1 MRAATLTLIS
11 LLVLFCGA
19 VQAAEKPKVWIASG
33 EIGGTYRGVYA
44 KNFERQLRSYNVFH
58 RATTGSGENLELLVS
73 GKADVAFA
81 QADIYA
87 AQLREDPGR
96 LEGVVLIGRIATE
109 CVYIAY
115 RKGGAVES
123 LAQLGQLVDGRPAK
137 IAVGP
142 APGGANGTWS
152 HFATLDPALANAAV
166 DHGGGTLALNQ
177 LAAGV
182 YDAVIW
188 VTDPNNLRHKLLQA
202 VRGNDELGLMP
213 IDDPKLVETLPSGT
227 KVYERRRVVLE
238 DGWRAD
244 KLDTVCTGA
253 LVLARKNSAPAF
265 IQKLADIVSQYPR

>member
-11 LLVLFCGA
+11 LIVLFCGTI
-19 VQAAEKPKVWIASG
+19 QAAEKPGVWIASG
-33 EIGGTYRGVYA
+33 EVGGTYRGVYA

-58 RATTGSGENLELLVS
+58 RTTRGSGENLELLVS

-87 AQLREDPGR
+87 AQLQQDPKR
-96 LEGVVLIGRIATE
+96 LEDVILIGRIATE

-123 LAQLGQLVDGRPAK
+123 LAQLGQPVAGRPAK

-152 HFATLDPALANAAV
+152 HFATLDAGLANADV

-202 VRGNDELGLMP
+202 VRDNPELALMP
-213 IDDPKLVETLPSGT
+213 VDDPKLVETLPSGT
-227 KVYERRRVVLE
+227 RIYERRKVVLE

-253 LVLARKNSAPAF
+253 LVLARKSSDPAL